1 MDIDKS
7 HWIMFSFGFLIDK
20 INLFP
25 FILGLLFGM
34 YINKNIFNTLDF
46 TIIRNMF
53 SRVCT
58 YFDSVIEDY
67 KKTEPNIKT
76 ELNNSEKED

>member
-34 YINKNIFNTLDF
+34 YINKNIFNTLDY
-46 TIIRNMF
+46 TIFKNLF
-53 SRVCT
+53 SRMYV
-58 YFDSVIEDY
+58 YMDSLINED
-67 KKTEPNIKT
+67 KGPEINSEPNNLQK
-76 ELNNSEKED
+76 DD

>member
-1 MDIDKS
+1 
-7 HWIMFSFGFLIDK
+7 
-20 INLFP
+20 
-25 FILGLLFGM
+25 M

-53 SRVCT
+53 SRICT

-67 KKTEPNIKT
+67 KKTDANIRT
-76 ELNNSEKED
+76 ELSNFEKED